1 MNERVIVTGAS
12 GFVGRRIVQA
22 LLDRGIGVRLLVRD
36 PARAAVL
43 FPARGVELVEIE
55 DLFTASVETL
65 QTVLAGGEML
75 VHAAWYAEPGRY
87 LDSTRNLVCLTGS
100 LHLAEAFVA
109 AGGRRFV
116 GVGSCAEY
124 DPTPGSLD
132 IHTPLRPQTLYGAC
146 KASTYQVLEQLLR
159 VAGVEFAWCR
169 PFYLYGEGEDPRR
182 LVAHLHT
189 RLAAGEPVDL
199 GSGEQVRDYLDVER
213 AGEMIAEV
221 ALGGRCGAFNICS
234 GRGQSV
240 RQIAE
245 RVADG
250 YGRRDLL
257 RFGSRPD
264 NPQDPPC
271 IIGVLDET

>member
-1 MNERVIVTGAS
+1 MNEQVIVTGAS
-12 GFVGRRIVQA
+12 GFVGRRIVKA
-22 LLDRGIGVRLLVRD
+22 LLERGVGVRLLVRD
-36 PARAAVL
+36 PARAAAL

-65 QTVLAGGEML
+65 QTALAGGGML
-75 VHAAWYAEPGRY
+75 VHAAWYAEPGQY

-124 DPTPGSLD
+124 DPTPGHLG

-146 KASTYQVLEQLLR
+146 KASTYQVLEQLLPG
-159 VAGVEFAWCR
+159 AGVEFAWCR

-182 LVAHLHT
+182 LVAYLHA
-189 RLAAGEPVDL
+189 RLAAGLPVDL

-257 RFGSRPD
+257 RFGARPD